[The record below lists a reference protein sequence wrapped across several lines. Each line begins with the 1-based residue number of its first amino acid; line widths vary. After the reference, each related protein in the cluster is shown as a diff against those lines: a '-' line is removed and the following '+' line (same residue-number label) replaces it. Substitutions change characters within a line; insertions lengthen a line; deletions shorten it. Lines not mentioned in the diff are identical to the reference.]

1 MFSPARIMVFFMVA
15 ACGAGPDEDAP
26 AIGERA
32 FAIHSSH
39 SGPAPW
45 PHVLTCYGGCSAPHY
60 DPSACNH
67 HTSCGPIAD
76 GTWWYATERAA
87 FYCGAR
93 LKLQRGDRCVVVDV
107 QDNGPADWVEDNAA
121 ARCGVGYIIDTSP
134 LVADYFG
141 GGCGWGECFIVNVSQ
156 VPDGTPTGPTSCT
169 SCQCTPGE
177 TGRRGCGNCGTQT
190 RTCRSDC
197 QWGAWST
204 CTGQGP
210 CSPGAVDSRACCD
223 CGSQSRT
230 CRSNC
235 EWGDWGGCAGPDPD
249 GGTQVCDTGECG
261 PCGEGRMR
269 CVEGCLQCVRVH
281 DPVDETCDDADN
293 DCNCSVDD
301 GYPQV
306 MGDPPPRF
314 SARLVDL
321 SYAAVVKPGRVETVW
336 AQFENTGT
344 EPWLPREIMLAPA
357 GTLEGEP
364 SRLDPDGLWPAWDV
378 ADLVEDTVEP
388 GRTALL
394 SFPVTVPLD
403 ASGEIDEIFVL
414 LGPDGGSMKCP
425 MPDLALS
432 MMVGSDGKADE
443 GAGSGSTDQEGLAA
457 GCACSLVLR

>member
-1 MFSPARIMVFFMVA
+1 
-15 ACGAGPDEDAP
+15 
-26 AIGERA
+26 
-32 FAIHSSH
+32 
-39 SGPAPW
+39 
-45 PHVLTCYGGCSAPHY
+45 
-60 DPSACNH
+60 
-67 HTSCGPIAD
+67 
-76 GTWWYATERAA
+76 
-87 FYCGAR
+87 
-93 LKLQRGDRCVVVDV
+93 
-107 QDNGPADWVEDNAA
+107 
-121 ARCGVGYIIDTSP
+121 
-134 LVADYFG
+134 
-141 GGCGWGECFIVNVSQ
+141 
-156 VPDGTPTGPTSCT
+156 
-169 SCQCTPGE
+169 
-177 TGRRGCGNCGTQT
+177 
-190 RTCRSDC
+190 
-197 QWGAWST
+197 
-204 CTGQGP
+204 
-210 CSPGAVDSRACCD
+210 
-223 CGSQSRT
+223 
-230 CRSNC
+230 
-235 EWGDWGGCAGPDPD
+235 
-249 GGTQVCDTGECG
+249 
-261 PCGEGRMR
+261 
-269 CVEGCLQCVRVH
+269 
-281 DPVDETCDDADN
+281 VDETCDDADN

-403 ASGEIDEIFVL
+403 VSGEIDEIFVL